1 MKKLEYVGPKP
12 LISHR
17 GIDFD
22 KNQDDKFNVLPVLI
36 ELIKALDHDYFEDKQ
51 YTFEAHPKELSYTEL
66 MQNLQHYCPH
76 LEDLMQ
82 VETSHVENH
91 MQDEVVR
98 IGESQTLNTE
108 EKEIFKNNLKIM
120 HDYLLQ
126 FALNQAV
133 YNCALKK
140 LAELVTKDHIDYINV
155 PLFQKYA
162 YVLHN
167 LQAILKEQQ
176 HPIDTQLDFIEKDEK
191 VIAQL
196 KVINLI

>member
-1 MKKLEYVGPKP
+1 
-12 LISHR
+12 
-17 GIDFD
+17 
-22 KNQDDKFNVLPVLI
+22 
-36 ELIKALDHDYFEDKQ
+36 
-51 YTFEAHPKELSYTEL
+51 

-98 IGESQTLNTE
+98 IDESQTLNIE

-167 LQAILKEQQ
+167 LQAVLKEQK